1 MKKMK
6 LIHSFRIIACLLLSI
21 ISVAAQAQADSTAKP
36 TRQSLLYLQ
45 YHAINNEIP
54 FLVVQ
59 TKNKLENAFLP
70 AADVPVTIYMDNDL
84 VNSAVVG
91 KLVTDEKG
99 EGRIGIPTS
108 LAQAWNQHNQHSFFA
123 HTDSSA
129 AFASTDKS
137 VNVTIA
143 KLVLDT
149 AAGGNGKALVATL
162 VKKENGSWLPVP
174 NVDLKISVKRLGGNL
189 NVSENETYTTDS
201 VGKATAEFQLD
212 QLPGNASGNLEA
224 VAFIDDNDEVGT
236 LQTSLT
242 IPWGKP
248 TVYKSQFGERSLWAT
263 GTKAPIWLML
273 MAYGCIIAVWS
284 VIIYLI
290 TRIRLISILGREK
303 K

>member
-1 MKKMK
+1 MKKMN
-6 LIHSFRIIACLLLSI
+6 LSNICRLIACLQLSA
-21 ISVAAQAQADSTAKP
+21 ISFAVQSQPDSAAKP

-45 YHAINNEIP
+45 YHAMNNEVP
-54 FLVVQ
+54 FLFVQ

-70 AADVPVTIYMDNDL
+70 AAGVPVTIYMDSD
-84 VNSAVVG
+84 VTNSAVVG
-91 KLVTDEKG
+91 KLLTDEKG
-99 EGRIGIPTS
+99 EGRIGIPASFAHT
-108 LAQAWNQHNQHSFFA
+108 WNQNNQHTFFA

-129 AFASTDKS
+129 GFNTTEKS
-137 VNVTIA
+137 INVSIA
-143 KLVLDT
+143 KLRLDT
-149 AAGGNGKALVATL
+149 AAGESGRTLVATL

-201 VGKATAEFQLD
+201 IGKATAAFQLD
-212 QLPGNASGNLEA
+212 KLPGDASGNLEA

-236 LQTSLT
+236 LQTSLI

-248 TVYKSQFGERSLWAT
+248 TVYKCQFGERSLWAT
-263 GTKAPIWLML
+263 GTRAPVWLML

-284 VIIYLI
+284 VIIYLV